1 MSNKSFDF
9 MLNGKHDFQDVPVSL
24 ISDSERRL
32 GFNFPDELKLFYS
45 QVGCGFIKGSETDNF
60 NRIMDP
66 SSIADV
72 ILREDVYEFDPDLDG
87 LYDNSNRLVFF
98 EVVEG
103 LFLEL
108 GLDSDLD
115 TPVYHFDIKI
125 ADSLF
130 EFMTNMNKD
139 PDYYFSLV

>member
-9 MLNGKHDFQDVPVSL
+9 MFDGRHDFQDVSVSL
-24 ISDSERRL
+24 ISDSEARL
-32 GFNFPDELKLFYS
+32 GFNLPDDLKSFYS
-45 QVGCGFIKGSETDNF
+45 QAGCGFIKGSGTNNF

-72 ILREDVYEFDPDLDG
+72 ILREGVYEFDPDLDG

-103 LFLEL
+103 SFLEL
-108 GLDSDLD
+108 GLDSDLN

-130 EFMTNMNKD
+130 EFMTKMHKD